1 MKRILAIA
9 LMSLALVSCSSLKD
23 DFQDTKVKV
32 AKTAKDF
39 VTKELKEGFVSEN
52 IVVDGF
58 NCESEAEEIGIN
70 VENELLK
77 FLKAEAKVAAMVD
90 QSLTA
95 EVLPAACKFVNE
107 MVVPS
112 LISQIPT
119 KYVCTRKLGSVKLVE
134 IGKDLCDEI
143 K

>member
-1 MKRILAIA
+1 MKALVLIAI
-9 LMSLALVSCSSLKD
+9 MSLALVSCSSLKD
-23 DFQDTKVKV
+23 KFQDSKVAV

-39 VTKELKEGFVSEN
+39 VTKELKSGFSSEN
-52 IVVDGF
+52 IVIDGV
-58 NCESEAEEIGIN
+58 NCESEAEEIGLN

-95 EVLPAACKFVNE
+95 DVLPAACKFVNE

-112 LISQIPT
+112 LIAKIPT
-119 KYVCTRKLGSVKLVE
+119 AYVCTRKLGSVKLVE